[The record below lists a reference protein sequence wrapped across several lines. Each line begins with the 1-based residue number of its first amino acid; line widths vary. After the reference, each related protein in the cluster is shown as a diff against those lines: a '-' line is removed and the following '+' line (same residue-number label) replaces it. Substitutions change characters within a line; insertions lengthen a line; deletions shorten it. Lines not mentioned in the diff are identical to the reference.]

1 MKIAKKWDKFLVRN
15 IPKIRI
21 IDGWSVEI
29 NAANT
34 KLEIRLRYKEAP
46 KKVLIVLS
54 RGDKSICGIIYYFSK
69 GKGPSIYI
77 RLFRGQIGLVKV
89 GERGRLRLCKNCLTY
104 HLSLY
109 HKEKKYIKCGG
120 GYHKECLNKEK
131 CARCFSRNYKWDNQ
145 SCPL

>member
-1 MKIAKKWDKFLVRN
+1 MEIAKKWDKFLVRN
-15 IPKIRI
+15 ISKTRI
-21 IDGWSVEI
+21 IDGRSVEI

-34 KLEIRLRYKEAP
+34 KLEIRLRHKEAL

-54 RGDKSICGIIYYFSK
+54 RGDKSICGIIYYFSE
-69 GKGPSIYI
+69 GKGPGMYV
-77 RLFRGQIGLVKV
+77 RLFRGQTGLVKV
-89 GERGRLRLCKNCLTY
+89 GERGRPRLCKNCLIY
-104 HLSLY
+104 HLGLCR
-109 HKEKKYIKCGG
+109 KEKKCIKYRG